1 MARIMDFFNSAGTD
15 DSTATFQQSCASQT
29 LPVVTSDNSVGSN
42 VETDITMEN
51 DRPDASKRES
61 KSKSEGESESDA
73 SVELLV
79 VIPAPL
85 VAKPPRTGRYL
96 ENKDR
101 RLVFVTSTQY
111 LCLFSSSMQAPMIQ
125 ALTNAKT
132 MGQQSDPC
140 ITAIVL
146 SVLASASNLL
156 LQEKAMF

>member
-42 VETDITMEN
+42 VETDITKEN

-61 KSKSEGESESDA
+61 KSKSKSKGESESDA

-85 VAKPPRTGRYL
+85 VAKLPRTGHYL
-96 ENKDR
+96 ENEDI
-101 RLVFVTSTQY
+101 RLV
-111 LCLFSSSMQAPMIQ
+111 L
-125 ALTNAKT
+125 
-132 MGQQSDPC
+132 
-140 ITAIVL
+140 
-146 SVLASASNLL
+146 
-156 LQEKAMF
+156 